1 MGLLAG
7 AKPADRQ
14 HGFGDPSSDAG
25 QRHGAQGLV
34 LFFDVVEEMEM
45 VGAAQNLL
53 VTTTDRQT
61 Y

>member
-1 MGLLAG
+1 
-7 AKPADRQ
+7 
-14 HGFGDPSSDAG
+14 
-25 QRHGAQGLV
+25 V